1 MRFLIFVITALVLQS
16 CSVLPKE
23 VRQENRA
30 KAKIYKLAKKH
41 HLQHIEFIEIRDTII
56 VPSVKLDTVFN
67 WQQVA
72 VYDTVYLDSG
82 RLSVRI
88 VRLPGDSIFITGEC
102 RTDTI
107 YYHDTVTIE
116 RPIVKE
122 TDVWLIKAWR
132 WVKGFWWLLFL
143 IAILAILLRKA
154 VKMYLP

>member
-1 MRFLIFVITALVLQS
+1 MRLLLFAIAVLCFTS

-23 VRQENRA
+23 VRKENRA
-30 KAKIYKLAKKH
+30 KAKIYKLAKKFD
-41 HLQHIEFIEIRDTII
+41 LQHIEFVEIRDTII
-56 VPSVKLDTVFN
+56 VPSVTFDTVFN
-67 WQQVA
+67 WQQVSI
-72 VYDTVYLDSG
+72 YDTVYLDSG

-107 YYHDTVTIE
+107 YYYDTVTIE

-132 WVKGFWWLLFL
+132 WIKGFWWLLFL

-154 VKMYLP
+154 IKMYLP